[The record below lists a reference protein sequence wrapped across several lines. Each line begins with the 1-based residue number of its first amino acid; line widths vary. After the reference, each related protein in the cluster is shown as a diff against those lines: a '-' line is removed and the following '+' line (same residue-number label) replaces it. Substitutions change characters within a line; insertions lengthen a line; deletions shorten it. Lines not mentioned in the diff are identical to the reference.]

1 MTELEKFDTKYTALV
16 RSKNNGYSVR
26 HASYDYHSMKE
37 LAEELRGNGFKVAK
51 IFVGYVSDVEVSDWQ
66 YYNRK

>member
-16 RSKNNGYSVR
+16 RSRSNAYSVR

-37 LAEELRGNGFKVAK
+37 YAEELRCNGFKVAK
-51 IFVGYVSDVEVSDWQ
+51 IFVGYVSDSEVSDWQ
-66 YYNRK
+66 LYNRK